1 MEQLSFTDGLQ
12 IISKLMDKN
21 GRYLPYI
28 KADSAKQKKKQQH
41 QTHHFNFGCFWRR
54 SSLISIVFFMV
65 CVCFS
70 ALFRNELTTITNIS
84 ILMLFVSIFGWFFN
98 AVSNGID
105 QDKNHIEVKPTVV
118 ESDDA
123 FVFAKKSLVKI
134 GATDDL
140 INTIPTSDFVSTPF
154 GGITFADLENTK
166 RSFAQKVDDLTKL
179 LAFVQAIGKSD
190 ESELIINNYIVMKAI
205 STGMVQT
212 ANIVN
217 NESDD
222 YKKLQ
227 VQYDLRFDS
236 LMQDLYNLCEPDL
249 NRVVLKVI
257 EHKDYE
263 LLPKQLQESV
273 IHTYNTKLLA
283 DLENEGDC

>member
-28 KADSAKQKKKQQH
+28 KADSAKQKKMQRH
-41 QTHHFNFGCFWRR
+41 QTHYFNFGCFWRWA
-54 SSLISIVFFMV
+54 SMISIIFFMI

-70 ALFRNELTTITNIS
+70 ALFRNKLTTITNIS
-84 ILMLFVSIFGWFFN
+84 ILMLFVSIFGWFFS

-105 QDKNHIEVKPTVV
+105 EDENRIEVKPTVV

-123 FVFAKKSLVKI
+123 FVFAKKILFKI

-140 INTIPTSDFVSTPF
+140 INTISTSDFVSTPF
-154 GGITFADLENTK
+154 GRITFANPENTK
-166 RSFAQKVDDLTKL
+166 RGFAQKVDNLTKL
-179 LAFVQAIGKSD
+179 LAFMQATGKSD
-190 ESELIINNYIVMKAI
+190 KVEAIIDDYVVMKAI

-212 ANIVN
+212 ADIIN

-227 VQYDLRFDS
+227 VQYDSRFDS

-249 NRVVLKVI
+249 NRVVLKII

-273 IHTYNTKLLA
+273 IHTYNAKLLA